1 MTMLMAR
8 EKEEAQLREF
18 KNRHA
23 QLAALSQQQMMTP
36 LASRS
41 RTREE
46 TADGLVILSA
56 IYGQEDVISIPEKVK
71 ACEGAMDVTVVL
83 QFMVKDSQL
92 RLYAGSKRELMGF
105 WAREESV
112 QAEEGKELVLQ
123 VRYRYRG
130 KVWEVKV
137 KDIEPLYLPAFRAME
152 LGDGTQVE

>member
-1 MTMLMAR
+1 MIR
-8 EKEEAQLREF
+8 EKEEAQLRKF

-36 LASRS
+36 LATRS
-41 RTREE
+41 RKREE
-46 TADGLVILSA
+46 AIDGLVILSA
-56 IYGQEDVISIPEKVK
+56 VYGQEDAISIPEKVK

-105 WAREESV
+105 WVNEEN
-112 QAEEGKELVLQ
+112 EKTKEGTEVVLQ

-152 LGDGTQVE
+152 LGDGNQIE